1 MNNALAIVWIGIV
14 YTITIQLFIILRTL
28 GSKRFEFCLARHVFF
43 RKTKIRGVI
52 VGFERGRWWEESRCP
67 GDYVSVVEYR
77 IKDWRCRTKIL
88 RCEEDRVG
96 EAVLLAVS
104 KKEPEKA
111 IRYEKQILYG
121 ETNGLSHVYFTILLG
136 IVCDIFLLGLFRV
149 IEVALLILV
158 IVFLLNYL
166 CLPLYLGM
174 RERTW

>member
-1 MNNALAIVWIGIV
+1 MIKKVLICGLGALGLTYANKLKDICN
-14 YTITIQLFIILRTL
+14 LRIL
-28 GSKRFEFCLARHVFF
+28 A
-43 RKTKIRGVI
+43 
-52 VGFERGRWWEESRCP
+52 
-67 GDYVSVVEYR
+67 D
-77 IKDWRCRTKIL
+77 
-88 RCEEDRVG
+88 EDRIRKFKEIPKFLGIFFYIFNVFNPYFKS
-96 EAVLLAVS
+96 ERDLL
-104 KKEPEKA
+104 KQIEKA

-149 IEVALLILV
+149 IEVALLIPV